1 MIEQV
6 KVMVD
11 EQTKRTLVQLQNAFA
26 ELLAPLGKL
35 DALGGAGD
43 AQGVS
48 TQLSSEIRKIA
59 NAVEDATDDLK
70 RRIAEIADNQAE
82 LFGKFAQLVSNQET
96 MLRKLDALTGG
107 GQKDQPKSEPVSDS
121 KAKVSTPKAPKATA
135 KVKPTVKAKAVKP
148 VVKAKSVKAKTA
160 AKGRKR

>member
-26 ELLAPLGKL
+26 ELLAPLEKL
-35 DALGGAGD
+35 DELGGADD

-48 TQLSSEIRKIA
+48 TQLSSEMRKIA

-70 RRIAEIADNQAE
+70 RRVAEIADNQAE

-96 MLRKLDALTGG
+96 MLRKLGALTGG
-107 GQKDQPKSEPVSDS
+107 GQKELPKPEPVSAL
-121 KAKVSTPKAPKATA
+121 KAKVSKPKAPKAIAKAKTTA
-135 KVKPTVKAKAVKP
+135 KAKAVKS
-148 VVKAKSVKAKTA
+148 AVKAKTA

>member
-26 ELLAPLGKL
+26 ELLAPLEKL
-35 DALGGAGD
+35 DELGGAGD

-48 TQLSSEIRKIA
+48 AQLSSEMRKIA

-96 MLRKLDALTGG
+96 MLSKLGALTGG
-107 GQKDQPKSEPVSDS
+107 GPKEQPKTEPVPVS
-121 KAKVSTPKAPKATA
+121 KAKVSTPRAPKATA
-135 KVKPTVKAKAVKP
+135 KVKAVKSVAKAKP
-148 VVKAKSVKAKTA
+148 VKAKTA